1 MSQTVA
7 ALLEAVLALPED
19 ARMEFV
25 SALLAS
31 VEESG
36 QRPFDNSWL
45 IEVRRRSDEFDSGA
59 VRSISWNEVKKQT
72 TREVC

>member
-7 ALLEAVLALPED
+7 ALLEAVLALPEN

-25 SALLAS
+25 AALLAS

-36 QRPFDNSWL
+36 QRPFDDSWL
-45 IEVRRRSDEFDSGA
+45 MEVRRRSEEFDSGA
-59 VRSISWNEVKKQT
+59 VKSISWNEVKE
-72 TREVC
+72 RANGEVG